1 MATDAR
7 MSGSNRV
14 IVVGAGPVGLVA
26 AVALA
31 AEGIPVTVIETEK
44 DVVIDLRGSTFH
56 PPTLD
61 FLDRFDITAGL
72 IAQGLIAPHWQ
83 FRDRRQ
89 GAVATFDLA
98 VLAGDTAHPYRLQCE
113 QWKLTRLLRDRLDAS
128 ADTKILYGLKALEVE
143 QAADE
148 AVLIAERED
157 GSRERLAARWIV
169 AADGARSN
177 IRKSIGVSFEGITHP
192 ELYLTLSTTFPF
204 EHHVPELAN
213 IAYISDPDEWLVLLR
228 TPTLWRVLFPT
239 DPKIA
244 DEVMLD
250 PAKVEARLQAVVAH
264 PGRYR
269 VEHKT
274 AYRVFERVCDRYV
287 VGRVILAGDA
297 AHLNNPLGGMGM
309 NGGIHDAVNLA
320 AKLGQVW
327 RGADPALLGR
337 YERQRRKVALETV
350 QAQSVRN
357 RQIMNTRDPAERAA
371 YYDELR
377 RTAADP
383 AKARAY
389 LLRSSM
395 IQSLRD
401 LEDVA

>member
-1 MATDAR
+1 
-7 MSGSNRV
+7 MSNSNRV

-31 AEGIPVTVIETEK
+31 AEGIPVTVVEAEK

-61 FLDRFDITAGL
+61 FLDRFGVTKEL

-83 FRDRRQ
+83 FRDRKQ

-113 QWKLTRLLRDRLDAS
+113 QWKLTRLLRDRLEAS
-128 ADTKILYGLKALEVE
+128 GEAEILYGLKALEVE
-143 QAADE
+143 QTADE
-148 AVLIAERED
+148 ATLIAERAD
-157 GSRERLAARWIV
+157 GTRERLSARFII

-177 IRKSIGVSFEGITHP
+177 VRKSLGVDFAGITHP

-204 EHHVPELAN
+204 EDHIPELAM

-228 TPTLWRVLFPT
+228 TPTLWRVLLPT

-250 PAKVEARLQAVVAH
+250 PEKVEARLQAVVAH
-264 PGRYR
+264 SSRYSL
-269 VEHKT
+269 EHKT

-287 VGRVILAGDA
+287 VGRVLLAGDA

-309 NGGIHDAVNLA
+309 NGGIHDAMNLA
-320 AKLGQVW
+320 GKLGEVW
-327 RGADPALLGR
+327 RGADVSLLGR
-337 YERQRRKVALETV
+337 YDRQRRKVALETV

-357 RQIMNTRDPAERAA
+357 RQIMNTRDQAQREA

-401 LEDVA
+401 LESVA

>member
-1 MATDAR
+1 MSMA
-7 MSGSNRV
+7 SNRV

-31 AEGIPVTVIETEK
+31 AEGIPVTVIEAEK

-61 FLDRFDITAGL
+61 FLDRFGVTKDL

-83 FRDRRQ
+83 FRDRRTRS
-89 GAVATFDLA
+89 AVATFDLA

-128 ADTKILYGLKALEVE
+128 PDTRILYGLSAVGVE
-143 QAADE
+143 QSADE
-148 AVLIAERED
+148 AVLIAERAD
-157 GSRERLAARWIV
+157 GSRERFPARYIIG
-169 AADGARSN
+169 ADGARSN
-177 IRKSIGVSFEGITHP
+177 VRKSLGVNFDGITHP
-192 ELYLTLSTTFPF
+192 ELYLTLSTTFRF
-204 EHHVPELAN
+204 EDHIPDLAK

-239 DPKIA
+239 DPKVA

-250 PAKVEARLQAVVAH
+250 EARVEARLQAVVSHA
-264 PGRYR
+264 GRY
-269 VEHKT
+269 ELAHKT
-274 AYRVFERVCDRYV
+274 SYRVFERVCDRYV
-287 VGRVILAGDA
+287 VGRVLLAGDA

-309 NGGIHDAVNLA
+309 NGGIHDAINLA
-320 AKLGQVW
+320 AKLGEVW
-327 RGADPALLGR
+327 RGADPALLAR

-357 RQIMNTRDPAERAA
+357 RQIMNTRDPAEREA

-383 AKARAY
+383 VKARAY

-401 LEDVA
+401 LEAVA